1 MTTSDANN
9 NNPAPASPVETRDL
23 ASPPPSPAAAVRPPF
38 TLTSDQVRTGLLPIM
53 DPEIGISIVEL
64 GLIYGIGVDPEKR
77 KITVKMTL
85 TSMGCPVGPQILSGV
100 EAMCRRMEGVDN
112 VEVQLTFEPPWDPKV
127 HCSEDA
133 KAVLGI
139 WE

>member
-1 MTTSDANN
+1 MPSDVSTGSSG
-9 NNPAPASPVETRDL
+9 PAPA
-23 ASPPPSPAAAVRPPF
+23 PAPCGGGEKAPF
-38 TLTSDQVRTGLLPIM
+38 TLTPEQVRAGLLPIA

-64 GLIYGIGVDPEKR
+64 GLIYGTAVDAAKR
-77 KITVKMTL
+77 KVTVTMTL

-100 EAMCRRMEGVDN
+100 EAMCRRMAGVED
-112 VEVQLTFEPPWDPKV
+112 VEVKLTFEPAWDPKI

-133 KAVLGI
+133 KATLGI

>member
-1 MTTSDANN
+1 ME
-9 NNPAPASPVETRDL
+9 NPPDTKPALNAAQESSPASPV
-23 ASPPPSPAAAVRPPF
+23 SGPKPPF

-77 KITVKMTL
+77 KITVKMTV
-85 TSMGCPVGPQILSGV
+85 TSRGCPVGPQILSGV

>member
-1 MTTSDANN
+1 MSDVPQGSGAPPQASAPVTTGT
-9 NNPAPASPVETRDL
+9 SPVKD
-23 ASPPPSPAAAVRPPF
+23 RPPLA
-38 TLTSDQVRTGLLPIM
+38 LTSDQVRTGLLPIM